1 MNKMVETW
9 YDVATFVS
17 RQTNYGFQSKFEF
30 ATPIEVCIKD
40 FKSPY
45 RQEKKILVKE
55 LRTTGCNFT
64 QNLDMT
70 VIDIDGNH
78 YGMFEVD
85 CGIFQICKH
94 IRQNKYV
101 KMS

>member
-1 MNKMVETW
+1 MVETW

-17 RQTNYGFQSKFEF
+17 KQSKYGFESKFEF
-30 ATPIEVCIKD
+30 ATPIEVCIID
-40 FKSPY
+40 YKSPY

-64 QNLDMT
+64 QNLEMS
-70 VIDIDGNH
+70 VIDIDGNK

-85 CGIFQICKH
+85 GGIFQIWRNIFIK
-94 IRQNKYV
+94 QYKNYG
-101 KMS
+101 